1 MPLVSSVL
9 KDDTGSAV
17 ISVILGLGLAALF
30 RRACKGGRC
39 VVVKSPKLEELRRF
53 VYKVDDDCYKYTPHV
68 VPCATKPDGGGGG
81 GGGEGAER

>member
-1 MPLVSSVL
+1 MAVVSTVL
-9 KDDTGSAV
+9 KDETGSAV

-39 VVVKSPKLEELRRF
+39 VVVKSPKLDELRRF

-68 VPCATKPDGGGGG
+68 VPCDHAPP
-81 GGGEGAER
+81 AAS